1 MFSLL
6 AFPNGKPP
14 ELRFFTPGNAR
25 SFAVSSGL
33 MTMQILTVGSEQ
45 TRVVVIDNLVQDPDG
60 LVGEAAHMAPFPPVE
75 GNFYPGVRRVITP
88 DDGLAFDY
96 AQAIFR
102 TAAPLIGRTYGVGEL
117 ELIEAGFSLVTTPA
131 EALHARQSRPH
142 VDAYDAG
149 YFAILHYLSRR
160 PSGGT
165 GFYRHVR
172 TGFETL
178 LPDRV
183 AAYDAGRARDEK
195 IFGAPAGYV
204 SGDSEGFTQ
213 VAKVDAR
220 FNRAAIYPGNLL
232 HSGLLPNGFDFSPDP
247 RFGRLTANFLLRVRT

>member
-1 MFSLL
+1 MALQNF
-6 AFPNGKPP
+6 
-14 ELRFFTPGNAR
+14 
-25 SFAVSSGL
+25 
-33 MTMQILTVGSEQ
+33 TVGNEQ
-45 TRVVVIDNLVQDPDG
+45 TPVVVIDDLVEDPDA
-60 LVGEAAHMAPFPPVE
+60 LVDQAARMAPFPAVE
-75 GNFYPGVRRVITP
+75 GNFYPGLRRVITAG
-88 DDGLAFDY
+88 DGMASDY
-96 AQAIFR
+96 VQAIFR
-102 TAAPLIGRTYGVGEL
+102 SAAPLIGKIYGAGEL
-117 ELIEAGFSLVTTPA
+117 ELIEASFSLVTTPP
-131 EALHARQSRPH
+131 EALRARQSRPH
-142 VDAYDAG
+142 VDSYDAG

-213 VAKVDAR
+213 VARVDAR

-232 HSGLLPNGFDFSPDP
+232 HSGLLPDGFDFSPDP
-247 RFGRLTANFLLRVRT
+247 RTGRLTANFLLRVRP

>member
-1 MFSLL
+1 
-6 AFPNGKPP
+6 
-14 ELRFFTPGNAR
+14 
-25 SFAVSSGL
+25 
-33 MTMQILTVGSEQ
+33 MTMQTLTVGNEQ
-45 TRVVVIDNLVQDPDG
+45 TRVVVIDNLVQEPDA
-60 LVGEAAHMAPFPPVE
+60 LVDQAAQMAPFPAVE
-75 GNFYPGVRRVITP
+75 GNFYPGLRRVIMP
-88 DDGLAFDY
+88 GDGMAFDY

-102 TAAPLIGRTYGVGEL
+102 SVAPLIGRIYGVGEL
-117 ELIEAGFSLVTTPA
+117 ELIEASFSLVTTPA

-149 YFAILHYLSRR
+149 YFAILHYLGRR

-195 IFGAPAGYV
+195 IFGTPAGYI
-204 SGDSEGFTQ
+204 SGDSEGFAQ
-213 VAKVDAR
+213 VAKVEAR

-232 HSGLLPNGFDFSPDP
+232 HSGLLPDDFDFSPDP
-247 RFGRLTANFLLRVRT
+247 RLGRLTANFLLRVRP